1 LVIQKT
7 VCNFAKNIVNMEAS
21 TIKEIRATYPN
32 QWVLIGD
39 PVLDD
44 PNTLGSIVSKLVKG
58 VVLLANADKKELAY
72 KAKEV
77 RKGHKSYTCIYTG
90 EIPKNRKFWL

>member
-1 LVIQKT
+1 MS
-7 VCNFAKNIVNMEAS
+7 NFAKNIMDMEAL
-21 TIKEIRATYPN
+21 TIKEIRSTYPN

-44 PNTLGSIVSKLVKG
+44 PNTLGSIVNKLVKG

-77 RKGHKSYTCIYTG
+77 RKGYTSYTCIYTG

>member
-1 LVIQKT
+1 M
-7 VCNFAKNIVNMEAS
+7 NMEALS
-21 TIKEIRATYPN
+21 IKEIRATYPN

-39 PVLDD
+39 PVLDN
-44 PNTLGSIVSKLVKG
+44 PNTLGSIVSKLTKG

-77 RKGHKSYTCIYTG
+77 RKGYKSYTCIYTG